1 MTFSTTDRIDS
12 AHSANVARTL
22 TLAID
27 AGLIKGAVAVHSATS
42 NTLLFQA
49 DPLQTTVII

>member
-1 MTFSTTDRIDS
+1 MTFSTTDRIDA

-22 TLAID
+22 TLSVD
-27 AGLIKGAVAVHSATS
+27 AGLIKGTVAVHSAAS
-42 NTLLFQA
+42 NTLLLQA